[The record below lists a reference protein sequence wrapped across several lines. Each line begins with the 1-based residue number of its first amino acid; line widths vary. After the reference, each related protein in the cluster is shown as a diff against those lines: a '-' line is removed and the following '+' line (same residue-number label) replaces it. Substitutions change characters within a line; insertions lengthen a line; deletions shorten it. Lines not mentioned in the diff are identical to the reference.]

1 MFHFLRNNEAVFKVA
16 VPFYIPI
23 SQAKKEGRTFTTTTS
38 QREYIASIL
47 NTYLDKPFFKEDAAL
62 CPHVATLEGLTK
74 SSSLC
79 HFPPTMGPEGSLLS
93 GGQMQ
98 ITLWGSLAAVA
109 TFFLITFLIFLC
121 SSCDREKKPR
131 QHSGDH
137 ENLMNVPSDKEM
149 FSRSVTS
156 LATDAPASSEQNGAL
171 TNGDILSEDSTMT
184 CTQHYEE
191 VQTSASD
198 LLDSQDSTGKP
209 KCHQSRELPRIPPE
223 SEVDTMLNGE
233 SADGDQGLGMEG
245 PYEVLKDSASQENM
259 VEDCLYETVKEIK
272 EVTAAAHSAG
282 GHSSRSKSTSTV
294 KELPGPQASGK
305 TDFAEYASVD
315 RNRKCRQSANAES
328 ILGNSW
334 DPEEEAPPPV
344 PIKLLDENENLQEQA
359 ESKTGEEGAAEGT
372 SEANK
377 RFSSLSYKSREE
389 DPTLTEEEISA
400 MYSSVHK
407 KGQPGNKSGQS
418 LKAPESTYTSI
429 QGAALRSPSSCND
442 LYATL
447 KDLEKIPN
455 SVSTLPAAGRPNG
468 EEPEPDY
475 EAIQTLNRE
484 EEKAAPET
492 NSHHGLFPKENDYE
506 SIGDLQQ
513 CRDITRL

>member
-1 MFHFLRNNEAVFKVA
+1 
-16 VPFYIPI
+16 
-23 SQAKKEGRTFTTTTS
+23 
-38 QREYIASIL
+38 
-47 NTYLDKPFFKEDAAL
+47 
-62 CPHVATLEGLTK
+62 
-74 SSSLC
+74 
-79 HFPPTMGPEGSLLS
+79 MGPEGSLLS

-184 CTQHYEE
+184 CMQHYEE

-223 SEVDTMLNGE
+223 SEVDTTLNGE
-233 SADGDQGLGMEG
+233 STDGDQGLGMEG

-272 EVTAAAHSAG
+272 EVTAATHSAR

-294 KELPGPQASGK
+294 KELLGPQTSGK

-315 RNRKCRQSANAES
+315 RNKKCRQSANAES
-328 ILGNSW
+328 TLGNPC

-359 ESKTGEEGAAEGT
+359 ESKAGEEGAAEGT
-372 SEANK
+372 SETNK

-429 QGAALRSPSSCND
+429 QGAAPRSPSSCND

-447 KDLEKIPN
+447 KDFEKIPN
-455 SVSTLPAAGRPNG
+455 SVSTLPAAGRPSG

>member
-1 MFHFLRNNEAVFKVA
+1 MFHFLRNKQAVFKVA

-23 SQAKKEGRTFTTTTS
+23 SQAKKYGRTFTTTTF

-47 NTYLDKPFFKEDAAL
+47 NTYLDKHFSKEDAAL

-79 HFPPTMGPEGSLLS
+79 HLPPTMGPEGSLLS

-184 CTQHYEE
+184 CMQHYEE

-223 SEVDTMLNGE
+223 SEVDTTLNGE
-233 SADGDQGLGMEG
+233 SADGDQRLGMEG

-272 EVTAAAHSAG
+272 EVTAAAHSAR

-315 RNRKCRQSANAES
+315 RNKKCRQSANAES
-328 ILGNSW
+328 ILGNPC

-359 ESKTGEEGAAEGT
+359 ESKAGEEGAAEGT
-372 SEANK
+372 SETNK

-389 DPTLTEEEISA
+389 DPTLTEEE
-400 MYSSVHK
+400 YHR
-407 KGQPGNKSGQS
+407 PGLAAWNCSP
-418 LKAPESTYTSI
+418 APPGTKT
-429 QGAALRSPSSCND
+429 ALPSSRFP
-442 LYATL
+442 ASWA
-447 KDLEKIPN
+447 I
-455 SVSTLPAAGRPNG
+455 SIRHRSTWGSRCWVLLAMNFAKPCSLLPTSFVRMVGAK
-468 EEPEPDY
+468 EPWRR
-475 EAIQTLNRE
+475 T
-484 EEKAAPET
+484 
-492 NSHHGLFPKENDYE
+492 F
-506 SIGDLQQ
+506 
-513 CRDITRL
+513 

>member
-1 MFHFLRNNEAVFKVA
+1 
-16 VPFYIPI
+16 
-23 SQAKKEGRTFTTTTS
+23 
-38 QREYIASIL
+38 
-47 NTYLDKPFFKEDAAL
+47 
-62 CPHVATLEGLTK
+62 
-74 SSSLC
+74 
-79 HFPPTMGPEGSLLS
+79 MGPEGSLLS

-98 ITLWGSLAAVA
+98 IVLWESLAAVA

-184 CTQHYEE
+184 CMQHYEE

-223 SEVDTMLNGE
+223 SAVDTMLNGR
-233 SADGDQGLGMEG
+233 SADGDQGPGMEG
-245 PYEVLKDSASQENM
+245 PYEVLKDSSSQENM

-272 EVTAAAHSAG
+272 EVAAAAPPG
-282 GHSSRSKSTSTV
+282 RGHSSRSKSASAL
-294 KELPGPQASGK
+294 KELPGPQGDSK

-315 RNRKCRQSANAES
+315 RNKKCRQSANAES
-328 ILGNSW
+328 ILGNSC

-344 PIKLLDENENLQEQA
+344 PVKLLDENENPQEKA
-359 ESKTGEEGAAEGT
+359 EGEASEESAAQGTGET
-372 SEANK
+372 NK

-400 MYSSVHK
+400 MYSSVNK
-407 KGQPGNKSGQS
+407 QGQSGNKSGQS

-429 QGAALRSPSSCND
+429 QVAAQRSPSSCND
-442 LYATL
+442 LYATV
-447 KDLEKIPN
+447 KDFEKTPN
-455 SVSTLPAAGRPNG
+455 SVSTLPAAGRPS

-484 EEKAAPET
+484 EEKAALET
-492 NSHHGLFPKENDYE
+492 SSHRSLCPKENDYE

-513 CRDITRL
+513 SRDITRL